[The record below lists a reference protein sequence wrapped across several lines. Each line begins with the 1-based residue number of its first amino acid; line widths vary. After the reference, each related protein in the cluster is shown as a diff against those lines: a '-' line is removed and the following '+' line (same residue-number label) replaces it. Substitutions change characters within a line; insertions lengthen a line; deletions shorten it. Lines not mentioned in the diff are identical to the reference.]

1 MLSVGDYVI
10 RISYGGDILFRI
22 TYISPN
28 QIARIKGVSYRV
40 VADAPISD
48 LELSMGMRYTKDED
62 NIMTTIEKNIE
73 KIKKEKS
80 EYEEVGEPRFRKTGK
95 VLHIDGDVFYLNL
108 CLKYYEILEIPAV
121 GEHISESEQPKRIKH
136 LIEKYSPDILVLTGH
151 DALNKHYKSIYEINE
166 YKNSQYFIESVKRA
180 RAIKP
185 SMSELV
191 IFAGA
196 CQSYFEEI
204 LAAGA
209 DFAASPD
216 RVLIH
221 ALDPVFLVQKI
232 ADCSFN
238 QVLPI
243 EEALENTI
251 TKFKGLGGY
260 EILGKCRRGGPVVSD
275 KVMENNKRVGIKKNT
290 TNPSGNIKNPDRDTT
305 EVIQKEDLSNDDKL
319 KEFHKELAKPI
330 FTDSKKDF
338 EAKLRKY
345 MNRSPKR

>member
-1 MLSVGDYVI
+1 MLSVGDYVV
-10 RISYGGDILFRI
+10 RISYGSDILFRI
-22 TYISPN
+22 TYITPN

-48 LELSMGMRYTKDED
+48 LELSMGMRYTKDEN

-73 KIKKEKS
+73 KIKKQKS
-80 EYEEVGEPRFRKTGK
+80 EYKDIGEPRFRKTGK
-95 VLHIDGDVFYLNL
+95 VLHIDGDAFYLNL
-108 CLKYYEILEIPAV
+108 CLKYYEMLEIPAI

-151 DALNKHYKSIYEINE
+151 DALSKNHKSIYEINE
-166 YKNSQYFIESVKRA
+166 YKNSQYFVESVKRA
-180 RAIKP
+180 RAVKA

-232 ADCSFN
+232 ADCAFN

-251 TKFKGLGGY
+251 TKFRGLGGY
-260 EILGKCRRGGPVVSD
+260 EILGKCRRGGPVVSNRII
-275 KVMENNKRVGIKKNT
+275 ENNKRAPGKKYNS
-290 TNPSGNIKNPDRDTT
+290 NS
-305 EVIQKEDLSNDDKL
+305 EVNAINSEKGSATATGKEPLSNEEKL

-330 FTDSKKDF
+330 FTDTKKDF
-338 EAKLRKY
+338 ETKLRKY

>member
-1 MLSVGDYVI
+1 MLSVGDYVV
-10 RISYGGDILFRI
+10 RVSYGGDILFRI

-28 QIARIKGVSYRV
+28 QIARINGVSYRV

-48 LELSMGMRYTKDED
+48 LELSMGMRYTKDEN

-73 KIKKEKS
+73 KIKKQRS
-80 EYEEVGEPRFRKTGK
+80 EYKEIGEPRFKKTGK
-95 VLHIDGDVFYLNL
+95 VLHIDGDAFYLNL
-108 CLKYYEILEIPAV
+108 CLKYYEMLEIPVV

-136 LIEKYSPDILVLTGH
+136 LLEKYSPDILVLTGH
-151 DALNKHYKSIYEINE
+151 DALNKNYKSIYEVNE
-166 YKNSQYFIESVKRA
+166 YKNSQYFVESVKRA
-180 RAIKP
+180 RAVKP

-232 ADCSFN
+232 ADCPFN
-238 QVLPI
+238 EVLPI
-243 EEALENTI
+243 EDALENTI
-251 TKFKGLGGY
+251 TRFKGLGGY

-275 KVMENNKRVGIKKNT
+275 RIIESNKRISSKKYVVNNGINNSSLDKE
-290 TNPSGNIKNPDRDTT
+290 NINSLS
-305 EVIQKEDLSNDDKL
+305 KEELNHEEKL
-319 KEFHKELAKPI
+319 KEVNKELAKPI

-338 EAKLRKY
+338 ETKLRKY
-345 MNRSPKR
+345 MNRSQKR

>member
-1 MLSVGDYVI
+1 MLSVGDYVV
-10 RISYGGDILFRI
+10 RVSYGSDILFRI

-28 QIARIKGVSYRV
+28 QIARITGVSYRV
-40 VADAPISD
+40 VADAPIAD

-62 NIMTTIEKNIE
+62 NIMSTIEKNIE
-73 KIKKEKS
+73 KIKKQKS
-80 EYEEVGEPRFRKTGK
+80 DNKEVGEPRFKKTGK
-95 VLHIDGDVFYLNL
+95 VLHIDGDAFYLNL
-108 CLKYYEILEIPAV
+108 CLKYYDILEIPAI
-121 GEHISESEQPKRIKH
+121 GEHISEAEQPKRIKH

-151 DALNKHYKSIYEINE
+151 DALSKHHKSIYELSE
-166 YKNSQYFIESVKRA
+166 YKNSQYFIEAVKRA
-180 RAIKP
+180 RAVKP

-204 LAAGA
+204 LSAGA

-232 ADCSFN
+232 ADCAFN

-251 TKFKGLGGY
+251 TKFRGLGGY

-275 KVMENNKRVGIKKNT
+275 KIAQNNRKIITKKSSCSNE
-290 TNPSGNIKNPDRDTT
+290 I
-305 EVIQKEDLSNDDKL
+305 KEDFNSEEKL
-319 KEFHKELAKPI
+319 KEFKKELAKPI
-330 FTDSKKDF
+330 FTDSRKEF
-338 EAKLRKY
+338 ESKMKRY
-345 MNRSPKR
+345 MNRSPKK